1 MNMIIG
7 LSAAGGFLLA
17 CIIMFAVNYA
27 FCKSD
32 DDTED
37 EFDVTPNGDIESV
50 IEGYELPKKSPDL
63 HKRNATAEAGGSK
76 GEDNHVYI
84 EDTTNL

>member
-17 CIIMFAVNYA
+17 CIIIFAVNYA
-27 FCKSD
+27 FCESARE
-32 DDTED
+32 DTE
-37 EFDVTPNGDIESV
+37 ETVDVTANGNVDVV
-50 IEGYELPKKSPDL
+50 IEAYEKVSPEL
-63 HKRNATAEAGGSK
+63 HKRAGASG
-76 GEDNHVYI
+76 GEDNQTYEYI